1 MGTTTTSRFERV
13 RQLIKD
19 ELPHLLQVRHDLH
32 AHPEVMYEEERTSG
46 VVQRELA
53 DQGIDFVSGLAR
65 GTGVLAHL
73 PGESERALALR
84 ADMDALPIHEE
95 TNLGYASTIDGK
107 MHACGHD
114 GHTTILI
121 GTARVLAKLAT
132 EGPLPRPLTLL
143 FQPAEEGGAG
153 GRAMCEDGALD
164 GSRIGVPV
172 ESIFGLHGYT
182 LAEVG
187 TVGSRVGPMLAA
199 ADEIEIIVRGEG
211 GHAAMPHACVDPV
224 TCAAAIVQA
233 LQTIVSRNTDPL
245 DSAVITVTKLQAGTA
260 FNVIPDE
267 VKIGGTVRSLQEST
281 REMLEKRISELA
293 SGVAIGHGCTATVNF
308 IRGYPVT
315 RNDADAVGRF
325 EVAASE
331 ALGAECVNPIK
342 LPVMGGEDFSFYGEH
357 VPACFFF
364 LGLLAPGET
373 QMPALHNPRFDFND
387 EAIATGIEVF
397 CSLALGEH
405 ASSA

>member
-1 MGTTTTSRFERV
+1 MAITSTNRFERV

-19 ELPHLLQVRHDLH
+19 ELPHLLDIRHDLH

-53 DQGIDFVSGLAR
+53 DQGIEFVSGLAR
-65 GTGVLAHL
+65 GTGVLGHL
-73 PGESERALALR
+73 PGESDRALALR

-121 GTARVLAKLAT
+121 GAARVLSKLAA
-132 EGPLPRPLTLL
+132 ESPLPRPLTFL

-153 GRAMCEDGALD
+153 GRAMCEDGALN
-164 GSRIGVPV
+164 GSRIGPPV

-182 LAEVG
+182 LGELG
-187 TVGSRVGPMLAA
+187 TVSSRVGPMLAA
-199 ADEIEIIVRGEG
+199 ADEIEIIVRGQG

-233 LQTIVSRNTDPL
+233 LQTVVSRNTDPL
-245 DSAVITVTKLQAGTA
+245 DSAVITATKLQAGTA

-281 REMLEKRISELA
+281 REMLEERITALSSGIA
-293 SGVAIGHGCTATVNF
+293 SGHGCTATVNF
-308 IRGYPVT
+308 IRGYPIT
-315 RNDADAVGRF
+315 RNDANAVARF
-325 EVAASE
+325 EEAATDV
-331 ALGAECVNPIK
+331 LGADQIK
-342 LPVMGGEDFSFYGEH
+342 PLENPVMGGEDFSFYGEH

-364 LGLLAPGET
+364 LGLLAPGESK
-373 QMPALHNPRFDFND
+373 MPPLHNPRFDFND
-387 EAIATGIEVF
+387 EAITTGIEVF

-405 ASSA
+405 AVSA